1 MGNGFLSIIFS
12 RVDEIKGELTT
23 DRGLEALLDH
33 LYSNL
38 SEDEAVVLMVKNNC
52 TLVCTRKKGH
62 GDHVLKKFTNV
73 GFAGSKSQISAN
85 KADVVATAVRTIA
98 DNLPEYCYDAI
109 KGDEQALRKT
119 TEHLFKVY
127 RKKAERMKAKNK
139 PAKEIAQVLARQ
151 DEIGRYLE
159 LDNSELANVID
170 TLIIEVPKCPE
181 KFEELDE
188 LAAIGVEEIIDSE
201 K

>member
-1 MGNGFLSIIFS
+1 MGNGFLSIVFS
-12 RVDEIKGELTT
+12 RVDEIKGEITT
-23 DRGLEALLDH
+23 DNGLEALLDS
-33 LYSNL
+33 LFSKL
-38 SEDEAVVLMVKNNC
+38 MDDEAVVLMIKNNC
-52 TLVCTRKKGH
+52 TLICTRKKGH
-62 GDHVLKKFTNV
+62 GDHVLKKFTNI
-73 GFAGSKSQISAN
+73 GFAGSKGGVSLG
-85 KADVVATAVRTIA
+85 KAEALSNAIRTIA

-127 RKKAERMKAKNK
+127 KKKAERMKAKHK

-159 LDNSELANVID
+159 LEDGELSNVID

-188 LAAIGVEEIIDSE
+188 LAAIGVEEIDKNE
-201 K
+201 

>member
-1 MGNGFLSIIFS
+1 MRNAYMSVIFS
-12 RVDEIKGELTT
+12 CVDEIKGEITT
-23 DRGLEALLDH
+23 GHGLEVLLDS

-38 SEDEAVVLMVKNNC
+38 ADDEAVVLMIKSDC

-62 GDHVLKKFTNV
+62 GDHVLNKFTNV
-73 GFAGSKSQISAN
+73 GFAGKKNGVSLGKAN
-85 KADVVATAVRTIA
+85 CLATAIRGIA
-98 DNLPEYCYDAI
+98 DNLPEYCYEAI
-109 KGDEQALRKT
+109 KGDKKALRKT

-139 PAKEIAQVLARQ
+139 PAKEIVQVLARQ

-159 LDNSELANVID
+159 LDDHELANAID

-188 LAAIGVEEIIDSE
+188 LAAIGVEQN
-201 K
+201 